1 MCKIRRQLQI
11 SLGEKVSFI
20 RLIRFN
26 CNLNQEAKF
35 LYNESDLCETL
46 EVKHYITSKIR
57 TSSICIRKSR
67 KRIEILF
74 SQLCDQFLIRRNYAN
89 TFEGFKRRILAK
101 ITVITLVKYINKFI
115 FYRPINNIKYQII

>member
-11 SLGEKVSFI
+11 SLGEKVSFV
-20 RLIRFN
+20 RLNRFN

-46 EVKHYITSKIR
+46 KVKHYNASKIR
-57 TSSICIRKSR
+57 TTSICIHKIQ

-74 SQLCDQFLIRRNYAN
+74 SQEFDHFLIRRNYAKI
-89 TFEGFKRRILAK
+89 FEGFKRRILVKKRAL
-101 ITVITLVKYINKFI
+101 TLVQYINKFI
-115 FYRPINNIKYQII
+115 FYRPINNIKN

>member
-1 MCKIRRQLQI
+1 M
-11 SLGEKVSFI
+11 SFI

-35 LYNESDLCETL
+35 LYNESDLCEKL
-46 EVKHYITSKIR
+46 KIRHYNAYKIR
-57 TSSICIRKSR
+57 TTSICIHKIQ

-74 SQLCDQFLIRRNYAN
+74 SQQFDHFLIRRNYAK

-101 ITVITLVKYINKFI
+101 MTALTFVQYINKFI
-115 FYRPINNIKYQII
+115 FYRPINNIKNQII